1 MFAFHDFPQAK
12 KQVGQEFPK
21 HFMDKSHFPL
31 PLRYPGKVWE
41 LFWAGRPQAGEH
53 LPPGNGLH
61 QSGCCDIVP
70 QAGCLISNSYLF
82 PTVLEVGNL
91 RSGCQHGQALERIL
105 FHGAEFP
112 LCPPVAERVQES
124 HPGSFFIRALIPFER
139 DPPSWPNYLPK
150 APPPNTITIG

>member
-91 RSGCQHGQALERIL
+91 RSGYYRDWMGPSFQVTGFSCPNRAQGAGARGW
-105 FHGAEFP
+105 FHR
-112 LCPPVAERVQES
+112 L
-124 HPGSFFIRALIPFER
+124 FFIRALNHIYEGAPVMILSPSK
-139 DPPSWPNYLPK
+139 DPTN
-150 APPPNTITIG
+150 